1 LNRFGDQNFEWIWEL
16 DESLTV
22 SLATYCNVNPL
33 HRLNLRCI
41 KLDLLAVRRVAHE
54 KLWLSKVAR
63 HRVLE
68 IKEVHEFIIAYCIL
82 VNLDP
87 HHDCKIYWL
96 IKSSGWHSG
105 QNDALIWVQVK
116 VCNYFLLQH
125 SIEVSDSF
133 LVTT

>member
-68 IKEVHEFIIAYCIL
+68 IKEVHEFIIANCIL

-87 HHDCKIYWL
+87 HHYCKIYWF
-96 IKSSGWHSG
+96 IKSSSWHSG
-105 QNDALIWVQVK
+105 
-116 VCNYFLLQH
+116 
-125 SIEVSDSF
+125 
-133 LVTT
+133 